1 MVYSKKMRRSIDG
14 IVYTMPH
21 TSKKRNI
28 FRSLYTSKKIFFFSS
43 LFLVLSCLGGIVFF
57 ASEEVKGATYAWIQK
72 SWSGGASTDTAVHP
86 TSQNDWNTYE
96 SAVGVTA
103 GDSISLLREEN

>member
-1 MVYSKKMRRSIDG
+1 MLYSKKGKRSIDG
-14 IVYTMPH
+14 IVSTISSTP
-21 TSKKRNI
+21 KKRYT
-28 FRSLYTSKKIFFFSS
+28 FHSFYTSKKIFFFSF
-43 LFLVLSCLGGIVFF
+43 LFLTLSFLGGIIFF
-57 ASEEVKGATYAWIQK
+57 ASEGVKGATYAWIQS

-103 GDSISLLREEN
+103 GDSISLLRESN